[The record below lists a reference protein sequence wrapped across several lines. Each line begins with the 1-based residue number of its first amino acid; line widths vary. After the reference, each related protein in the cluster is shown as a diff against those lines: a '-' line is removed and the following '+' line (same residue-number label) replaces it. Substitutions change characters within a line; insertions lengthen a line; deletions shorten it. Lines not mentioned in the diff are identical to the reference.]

1 MSRPLRDVVREAEGS
16 LAAAGIASA
25 RADATLL
32 LAHVLD
38 VGRGEVER
46 RLLLGSEL
54 DAGADERL
62 AGLVAERA
70 RRVPLQHL
78 TGVAPFRHLELA
90 VGPGVFVP
98 RPETELAVDLV
109 LAELSRAD
117 EGGTTPLVVDLCTGS
132 GALALAV
139 ADEAAGAGVAGV
151 EVVAV
156 ELSEEAVAW
165 ARHNVGRTGL
175 PVRVVAADASADPC
189 GVDELADLVGR
200 VDVVVSN
207 PPYIPDGAVPVDP
220 EVAEHDP
227 QMALY
232 GRSPDGLAVPVAV
245 ARSAARLLRPGGLL
259 VMEHADTQ
267 GESLPRAIA
276 ATGLWE
282 GVEDVEDLSGRPR
295 LTRARRAG

>member
-1 MSRPLRDVVREAEGS
+1 MSRPLRDVVRAAEAE
-16 LAAAGIASA
+16 LAAAGISSA
-25 RADATLL
+25 RTDAVLL

-54 DAGADERL
+54 DASGGERL
-62 AGLVAERA
+62 SGLVAERA

-78 TGVAPFRHLELA
+78 TGITPFRHLELA

-109 LAELSRAD
+109 LAELSRREG
-117 EGGTTPLVVDLCTGS
+117 EGGAAPVVVDLCTGS

-139 ADEAAGAGVAGV
+139 VDEAPGA

-156 ELSEEAVAW
+156 ELSPEAVAW
-165 ARHNVGRTGL
+165 ARHNVERTGL
-175 PVRVVAADASADPC
+175 PVRVVEGDASADPRSIEE
-189 GVDELADLVGR
+189 VADLVGA

-227 QMALY
+227 GIALY
-232 GRSPDGLAVPVAV
+232 GRSADGLAVPVAV
-245 ARSAARLLRPGGLL
+245 AASAAVLLRPGGLL

-276 ATGLWE
+276 ATGLWSA
-282 GVEDVEDLSGRPR
+282 VDDVEDLTGRPR
-295 LTRARRAG
+295 MTRARRLP